1 MPIKDGFDPGPLPR
15 FLTRE
20 PEEQDIGKARDG
32 AVIWPRLLMATALV
46 ATATA
51 VTIVILSAGNPL
63 ALFADV
69 TASVVDNSAVK
80 PGIESMPTVKSN
92 ADAKASLR
100 PTGKDAPSRDEMAA
114 ASEPAGQ
121 NQPESSA
128 PSSEALFTEFQA
140 QAAERAQAQVAPI
153 QQPVQQQPVQ
163 HAPAKAAGNA
173 RASLR
178 PTQKHRHVKPVHNA
192 QAEMRPAQNPQ
203 KKVRR
208 EQSAQ
213 VEVPPAQDAP
223 AQDQSMQNP
232 FLQIFGWRN

>member
-46 ATATA
+46 ATATT
-51 VTIVILSAGNPL
+51 VTIAILSPGNPL

-80 PGIESMPTVKSN
+80 PGIESMPTVQSN

-100 PTGKDAPSRDEMAA
+100 PTGKDAPSRDELAA
-114 ASEPAGQ
+114 ASESAGQ

-163 HAPAKAAGNA
+163 HAPAKAAESA
-173 RASLR
+173 R
-178 PTQKHRHVKPVHNA
+178 PTEKHRHVKPVHHA
-192 QAEMRPAQNPQ
+192 QAEVRPAQNPQ
-203 KKVRR
+203 KKARR
-208 EQSAQ
+208 EQNAQ

>member
-80 PGIESMPTVKSN
+80 PRIESMPTVQSN

-100 PTGKDAPSRDEMAA
+100 PTGKDAPSLDEMAG
-114 ASEPAGQ
+114 ASEPTGQ

-128 PSSEALFTEFQA
+128 PSSEALFREFQA
-140 QAAERAQAQVAPI
+140 QAAERAQAQVAP
-153 QQPVQQQPVQ
+153 VQQPVQ

-178 PTQKHRHVKPVHNA
+178 PTQKHRHVKPVHTA

-203 KKVRR
+203 KKVRQ
-208 EQSAQ
+208 EQNAQ

>member
-32 AVIWPRLLMATALV
+32 ALIWPRLLMATALV
-46 ATATA
+46 ATATT
-51 VTIVILSAGNPL
+51 VTIAILSPGNPL

-80 PGIESMPTVKSN
+80 PGIESMPTVQSN

-100 PTGKDAPSRDEMAA
+100 PTGKDAPSRDELAA
-114 ASEPAGQ
+114 ASESAGQ

-140 QAAERAQAQVAPI
+140 QAAERAQAQVAPV
-153 QQPVQQQPVQ
+153 QQPVQQPVQ
-163 HAPAKAAGNA
+163 HAPAKAAESA
-173 RASLR
+173 R
-178 PTQKHRHVKPVHNA
+178 PTQKHRHVKPVHHA
-192 QAEMRPAQNPQ
+192 QAETRPENPRKKAPLEQNA
-203 KKVRR
+203 R
-208 EQSAQ
+208 
-213 VEVPPAQDAP
+213 VEVPSAQDAQ